1 MSLPLISVIVP
12 VYNVEEYLLICLDSL
27 QKQTYENLEIIL
39 VDDGST
45 DSSSEIVDECARI
58 DKRVKVF
65 HTKNGGLSAAR
76 NFGLKKATGEY
87 VMFVDS
93 DDFLKKEAVQ
103 YLYELIEK
111 SGAKIS
117 VASHIEKR
125 GEKQRD
131 FNDGKVKINGMTV
144 EEALYNMLNERGFMV
159 SAWGKLYAGELFKG
173 IKFPDGKL
181 HEDVGTTYRV
191 FLAAYDRD
199 QNAKIAY
206 GAKSIYIYNI
216 RSSSITNAGFDS
228 RKMELITQTDEMCD
242 EIDSV
247 FPGLN
252 NTTNLRRM
260 HARFSILR
268 QIESGNK
275 LEGELIKYI
284 KEHKDWIRKNPEA
297 GKRDKMAL
305 RTLLIG
311 KWAFDLSWKIY
322 KKLDASTL
330 DKS

>member
-12 VYNVEEYLLICLDSL
+12 VYNVEEYLPICLDSL

-93 DDFLKKEAVQ
+93 DDFLKKDAAQ

-125 GEKQRD
+125 GEKLRD
-131 FNDGKVKINGMTV
+131 FNDGKVKTAEMTV
-144 EEALYNMLNERGFMV
+144 EKALYNMLNERGFMV
-159 SAWGKLYAGELFKG
+159 SAWGKLYSKDLFKG
-173 IKFPDGKL
+173 IEYPVGKL
-181 HEDVGTTYRV
+181 HEDVGTTYKL
-191 FLAAYDRD
+191 FLAAYDKD
-199 QNAKIAY
+199 KNTKISY
-206 GAKSIYIYNI
+206 GSKPVYIYNI
-216 RSSSITNAGFDS
+216 RSSSITNAGFNE
-228 RKMELITQTDEMCD
+228 KKVELISQTDEMCD

-247 FPGLN
+247 FPDLK

-268 QIESGNK
+268 QIDSNNK
-275 LEGELIKYI
+275 LEDGLIGYI

-322 KKLDASTL
+322 NKLGR
-330 DKS
+330 